1 MGHQRLVHTVSFESA
16 RKLTRVPLGHPCGR
30 LYGLAFQLEI
40 HVEGKLDPATG
51 MVVDFA
57 VLEEA
62 FAPLRAQLDH
72 NYLNELPGLENPTS
86 EVLAEWIWERL
97 APELPGLRKL
107 VLWENE
113 TSRVEFAG

>member
-86 EVLAEWIWERL
+86 KVLAEWIWERL

-113 TSRVEFAG
+113 RSRVEFCG